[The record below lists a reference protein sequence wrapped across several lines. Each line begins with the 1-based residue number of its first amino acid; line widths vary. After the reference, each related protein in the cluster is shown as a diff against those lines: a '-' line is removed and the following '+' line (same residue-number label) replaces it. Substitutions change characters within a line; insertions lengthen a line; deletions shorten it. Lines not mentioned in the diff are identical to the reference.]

1 MRESDEQMI
10 QSDALY
16 WAHIKQLNL
25 RDGIKFSLQG
35 RKYLCDLV
43 NKGKRISNIKKGT
56 QIGATTAK
64 YLEAV
69 HGCLYRRFNQNI
81 MYMMPTVK
89 AVENLAKV
97 SFDPIFDYNPWL
109 AKSVGT
115 NSASQKEINGRSIV
129 FVGAQPQK
137 VGGTTK
143 DSANLR
149 SISCDAVYRDELD
162 LMDMDMVEM
171 SKQRLNASEFRYE
184 VNFGSPTY
192 PGYGIAQLYDDS
204 DQGKWQIECGN
215 CRKFTCLVEVW
226 PKSVIKVNG
235 KWIRACKH
243 CHKEI
248 FVQDGSWQHD
258 YPERREAGYWIDG
271 LISPMA
277 DLEEYMFRYDN
288 SDGTKRAEFERSILG
303 REAAIK
309 EEQLTIQNVY
319 DTCTNEP
326 MRGYS
331 SCETAMGVDV
341 GKHALHCVTGI
352 RTGAKTYDVMNVSS
366 VSGFND
372 VHDLALKMNTKFS
385 VIDSLPDTHAVR
397 DFAKAEPYTVRLCQ
411 YNESK
416 ISDPVWDSNTGVVKA
431 NRNDWMDGVNEVFIK
446 NLIRIP
452 RRSEQIDEYALQ
464 LTKTAKVNIVHPET
478 GEKKPRWIKLAGGD
492 DHYYHSTLYFML
504 AASRTAARKNANTE
518 TKRYTTQINKLTSR
532 VR

>member
-1 MRESDEQMI
+1 MRQADNELVQR
-10 QSDALY
+10 DALY
-16 WAHIKQLNL
+16 WAHVKQLNL
-25 RDGIKFSLQG
+25 RDGIKFSLRG
-35 RKYLCDLV
+35 RPYLCDLV

-64 YLEAV
+64 YLEAL

-97 SFDPIFDYNPWL
+97 SFDPIFDFNPWL
-109 AKSVGT
+109 AKHVGT

-171 SKQRLNASEFRYE
+171 SKQRLNASEFRIE

-204 DQGKWQIECGN
+204 DQGKWQIKCN
-215 CRKFTCLVEVW
+215 SCQKYTCLVDSF
-226 PKSVIKVNG
+226 PKSIIKKDG
-235 KWIRACKH
+235 KWIRACVH

-248 FVQDGSWQHD
+248 FVVDGSWQHD
-258 YPERREAGYWIDG
+258 FPDRREAGYWIDG

-277 DLEEYMFRYDN
+277 DLEEYMFRENTYD
-288 SDGTKRAEFERSILG
+288 GAKKAEFHRSILG
-303 REAAIK
+303 LEAAIK
-309 EEQLTIQNVY
+309 EEQLTVQNVY
-319 DTCTNEP
+319 DRCSTEP
-326 MRGYS
+326 MRGY
-331 SCETAMGVDV
+331 CPGETAMGVDV
-341 GKHALHCVTGI
+341 GKRELHCVTGI
-352 RTGAKTYDVMNVSS
+352 RTGKKTYDILNVST
-366 VSGFND
+366 VKTFND

-397 DFAKAEPYTVRLCQ
+397 DFRKAEPYSVYLCQ

-416 ISDPVWDSNTGVVKA
+416 ISDPVWDRNTGVVKA
-431 NRNDWMDGVNEVFIK
+431 NRNDWCDAVNEAYIK
-446 NLIRIP
+446 DLIRIP

-464 LTKTAKVNIVHPET
+464 MTKTAKVNIVHPET

-492 DHYYHSTLYFML
+492 DHYYHSTLYFLL
-504 AASRTAARKNANTE
+504 ASSRTTARKNVNHE
-518 TKRYTTQINKLTSR
+518 TKRYTKQSNRLCR
-532 VR
+532 N